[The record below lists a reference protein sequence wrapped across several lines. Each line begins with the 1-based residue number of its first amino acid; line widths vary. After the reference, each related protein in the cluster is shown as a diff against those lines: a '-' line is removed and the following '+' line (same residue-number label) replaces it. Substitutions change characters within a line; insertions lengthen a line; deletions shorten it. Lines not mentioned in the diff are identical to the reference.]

1 MNDVLEGLFHFD
13 HPALWVANAITALS
27 FWLGSAYLQIRA
39 WRQGAICDCPMVMGG
54 MLGIASCV
62 FWLLPLTLFAVIA
75 AFLTWMRFYCWL
87 QKRYSP

>member
-1 MNDVLEGLFHFD
+1 
-13 HPALWVANAITALS
+13 
-27 FWLGSAYLQIRA
+27 
-39 WRQGAICDCPMVMGG
+39 MVMGG